1 MTTTRKTT
9 APEEAG
15 MTTIDATMTIDER
28 TKNLPPRV
36 DTTMKTTDEILPRS
50 VTMMKTTDEILPRSV
65 TMMKTMTTE
74 ETVTDLLVTTKTTK
88 EIDTM
93 TEMTIADLRP
103 RADTTTTM
111 TRKTTDVSPPRWV
124 ATKTRTTAKAT
135 DAPRSDPTTK

>member
-1 MTTTRKTT
+1 
-9 APEEAG
+9 

-28 TKNLPPRV
+28 TKNLP
-36 DTTMKTTDEILPRS
+36 
-50 VTMMKTTDEILPRSV
+50 PRSV

-103 RADTTTTM
+103 RADTTTTT
-111 TRKTTDVSPPRWV
+111 TRKTTDVPPPRWV

-135 DAPRSDPTTK
+135 DAPRSDTTTK